1 MLKPVIALSIT
12 VFTLSVFCFPSD
24 AYYVRGCSE
33 SHRTI
38 PISHHK
44 EIAENSSASSGER
57 RSAISCLR
65 EYGAEGA
72 RVLSGLLERD
82 FGNNDVIIYSLNS
95 LGEIRDRSVI
105 IALHDFIKR
114 IDIELGSTRSSS
126 VLTQSHGLTYKEMAT
141 EILAKLAL
149 SAFDEPS
156 GIHPL
161 TPAGRN
167 DDGTVSIVICLGNAW
182 YTRFASIG
190 IRPRPSD
197 ARKII
202 KYLKKIKNT
211 KPRTQK
217 EASIVKT
224 ASEGLE
230 IIEYR
235 IALLKEYGPELIR
248 RETDSKNGWKTTLH
262 IKDIARRIDEVQ
274 DTPAYQA
281 AFDALAGEIEIEGEL
296 SFASVSSLTNALIDT
311 TYTYRAVYDALA
323 REIEGVLS
331 SESVSSLKNALRDTS
346 DDVRWR
352 AVVLLGHSR
361 HPDAIPAIY
370 KRLRNDPS
378 LQVRLQA
385 AESLGRLAGEKAV
398 PALDEALVND
408 PAMLHG
414 VISGLGHAGGAG
426 VPVLI
431 EMLENEIN
439 NPASESRIAE
449 LIVYSLKNTGDR
461 RAIQPLIE
469 LITRPADSNTNWAST
484 QKMAAQVLVRFA
496 VHMHYYRTLYYRR
509 STAEGIAVTPE
520 AHHQVSARDIERILA
535 AVKNAGYEIDEL
547 ERNFQG
553 LDIERTIAAEI
564 KARNEIDRSNELKRR
579 LFLD

>member
-1 MLKPVIALSIT
+1 MFKFILALSIT
-12 VFTLSVFCFPSD
+12 VFTSSVFYFPSD
-24 AYYVRGCSE
+24 AYYVRGCSG
-33 SHRTI
+33 SNKTV

-44 EIAENSSASSGER
+44 QNAEDISSTNRAR
-57 RSAISCLR
+57 IPAIRCLR
-65 EYGAEGA
+65 EYGAGGA
-72 RVLSGLLERD
+72 RILCGLLERD
-82 FGNNDVIIYSLNS
+82 FGNNGVMIYILNS

-105 IALHDFIKR
+105 IALHNFIKR

-126 VLTQSHGLTYKEMAT
+126 VLTQSQGLTYKEMAT

-149 SAFDEPS
+149 SAFDRPS

-167 DDGTVSIVICLGNAW
+167 DDGTVSIVICGGNAW
-182 YTRFASIG
+182 YTRFASVG

-230 IIEYR
+230 VIEYR

-262 IKDIARRIDEVQ
+262 IKDIARRIDDVQ
-274 DTPAYQA
+274 DSPAYQA
-281 AFDALAGEIEIEGEL
+281 GFDALAGEIEGEL
-296 SFASVSSLTNALIDT
+296 SLASVISLANAQGDT
-311 TYTYRAVYDALA
+311 TDTFRAVYDAVA
-323 REIEGVLS
+323 CEIEGVLS
-331 SESVSSLKNALRDTS
+331 SESVSSLRNALRDAS
-346 DDVRWR
+346 ADVRWR

-385 AESLGRLAGEKAV
+385 AESLGRLAGEKTV
-398 PALDEALVND
+398 PALKEALAND
-408 PAMLHG
+408 PAILRG
-414 VISGLGHAGGAG
+414 VISGLGYAGGAG
-426 VPVLI
+426 VPLLI
-431 EMLENEIN
+431 EMLKNEIN
-439 NPASESRIAE
+439 NPDGKSQVAD
-449 LIVYSLKNTGDR
+449 LIVHSLKNTGDR
-461 RAIQPLIE
+461 RAIQPLIQ
-469 LITRPADSNTNWAST
+469 LITRHADSNQNWAST
-484 QKMAAQVLVRFA
+484 QEMAAQVLVRFA
-496 VHMHYYRTLYYRR
+496 VNIHYYRTLYYRR

-520 AHHQVSARDIERILA
+520 AHHQVNARDIERIVA

-547 ERNFQG
+547 ERNYQG

-564 KARNEIDRSNELKRR
+564 NARNEIDVKRR